1 VFQKLKLDGTLIT
14 KIKKI
19 FNNLCKEIGI
29 ENKVMNRIIKKA
41 QSEGSTALQFADKMR
56 EYMIQL
62 YTLSEVLQEK
72 LQSTKKNGNDLYK

>member
-1 VFQKLKLDGTLIT
+1 MFQKLKLEETLIT

>member
-1 VFQKLKLDGTLIT
+1 MIT

-72 LQSTKKNGNDLYK
+72 LQSTKKNGNDLQK

>member
-1 VFQKLKLDGTLIT
+1 MFQKLKLDGTLIT

>member
-1 VFQKLKLDGTLIT
+1 M
-14 KIKKI
+14 
-19 FNNLCKEIGI
+19 
-29 ENKVMNRIIKKA
+29 NKIIKKA

-62 YTLSEVLQEK
+62 YTLSEVLQDK

>member
-1 VFQKLKLDGTLIT
+1 MFQKLKLEETLIT

-62 YTLSEVLQEK
+62 YTLSEVLQDK
-72 LQSTKKNGNDLYK
+72 LQSTKKNGNDLQK

>member
-1 VFQKLKLDGTLIT
+1 MFQKLKLEETLIT
-14 KIKKI
+14 KLRKI
-19 FNNLCKEIGI
+19 FNKLCKEIEI
-29 ENKVMNRIIKKA
+29 ESKVMNKIIKKA

>member
-1 VFQKLKLDGTLIT
+1 VFQKLKLEETLIT
-14 KIKKI
+14 KLRKI
-19 FNNLCKEIGI
+19 FNKLCKEIEI
-29 ENKVMNRIIKKA
+29 ESKVMNKIIKKA

-62 YTLSEVLQEK
+62 YTLSEVLQDK

>member
-1 VFQKLKLDGTLIT
+1 MFQKLKLEETLIT

-62 YTLSEVLQEK
+62 YTLSEVLQDK
-72 LQSTKKNGNDLYK
+72 LQSTKRIQK

>member
-1 VFQKLKLDGTLIT
+1 MIT

>member
-1 VFQKLKLDGTLIT
+1 MFQKLKLEETLIT

-72 LQSTKKNGNDLYK
+72 LQSTKKNGNDLQK

>member
-1 VFQKLKLDGTLIT
+1 MIT

-29 ENKVMNRIIKKA
+29 ENKVMNKIIKKA

>member
-1 VFQKLKLDGTLIT
+1 MFQKLKLEETLIT

-72 LQSTKKNGNDLYK
+72 LQSTKRIQK

>member
-1 VFQKLKLDGTLIT
+1 MFQKLKLEETLIT

-29 ENKVMNRIIKKA
+29 ESKVMNKIIKKA

-62 YTLSEVLQEK
+62 YTLSEVLQDK
-72 LQSTKKNGNDLYK
+72 LQSTKRIQK